1 MDHFTKPLQ
10 GILFIKFRAEIMN
23 IPDDTDAFDL
33 GWEGSKSEW
42 EEMVKLHKT
51 DDNPIPQECV
61 EVMDTVNYGKASQD
75 TDNVHTKKVSYLVRS
90 QRKDHIFNR
99 DVII

>member
-1 MDHFTKPLQ
+1 
-10 GILFIKFRAEIMN
+10 MN
-23 IPDDTDAFDL
+23 IPDDTDAFDF
-33 GWEGSKSEW
+33 GWNGSKSEW

-51 DDNPIPQECV
+51 DDNPIPQEWV

-75 TDNVHTKKVSYLVRS
+75 MDTVHTKKVSYLVRS
-90 QRKDHIFNR
+90 QRKDHISNQ